1 MIGSGDPGNYYTPGG
16 QRRQPDGSM
25 TNNSPTLRADSDGRI
40 QLVIPLRQAPPS
52 ARLSYI
58 LNAGNPPAVLLRL
71 ALPGRAYYL
80 IANPL
85 LPAHREALWRLA
97 GQAVVRVVS
106 QRDGS
111 PLVSLFQSI
120 GVRQNLARMLAELPA
135 ATSHPTPNWPQA
147 ISAIQKRLPA
157 AAEIPAVL
165 EGLETGETGDL
176 EQN

>member
-1 MIGSGDPGNYYTPGG
+1 
-16 QRRQPDGSM
+16 M

-85 LPAHREALWRLA
+85 LPAHREALRRLA
-97 GQAVVRVVS
+97 VQAVVRVVS
-106 QRDGS
+106 QRDSS
-111 PLVSLFQSI
+111 PPVSLFQST

-135 ATSHPTPNWPQA
+135 ATPNPNPQWHQTV
-147 ISAIQKRLPA
+147 SEVQRRLPA
-157 AAEIPAVL
+157 AAEIPDAL
-165 EGLETGETGDL
+165 EGLETA
-176 EQN
+176 